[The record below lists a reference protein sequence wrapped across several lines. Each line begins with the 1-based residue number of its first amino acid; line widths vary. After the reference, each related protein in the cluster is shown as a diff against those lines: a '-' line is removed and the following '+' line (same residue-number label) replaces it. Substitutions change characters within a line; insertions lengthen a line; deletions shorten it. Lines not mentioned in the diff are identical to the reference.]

1 MGVAVGFVCKAEG
14 CEAVS
19 VWEAMGTGIKEN
31 GGGP

>member
-1 MGVAVGFVCKAEG
+1 MGVAVGFVCKVEG

-19 VWEAMGTGIKEN
+19 LWEAMGTGIKGS